1 MIHMYPQIGP
11 NRLSGDE
18 DAWRIL
24 IRWKPEAP
32 TTVYTITEALSEAER
47 LEQANEHEI
56 AQRIREAAEYAPL
69 H

>member
-1 MIHMYPQIGP
+1 MYPQIGP

-24 IRWKPEAP
+24 IQWKPEAP
-32 TTVYTITEALSEAER
+32 TTVYTIPEALSEAER